1 MTDLNTK
8 DLRTE
13 FKFENYLELKIVA
26 MGASNPW
33 HVSVIAQND
42 APLQTSFTW
51 QVTEA
56 RAKELHIGQ
65 LIRIGLAVEG
75 EQSTERL

>member
-1 MTDLNTK
+1 MTDLSTK
-8 DLRTE
+8 DLRTD
-13 FKFENYLELKIVA
+13 FKFENELKIVA
-26 MGASNPW
+26 MEASDPW

-42 APLQTSFTW
+42 APLPTSLTW

-56 RAKELHIGQ
+56 RARELHVGQ

-75 EQSTERL
+75 E